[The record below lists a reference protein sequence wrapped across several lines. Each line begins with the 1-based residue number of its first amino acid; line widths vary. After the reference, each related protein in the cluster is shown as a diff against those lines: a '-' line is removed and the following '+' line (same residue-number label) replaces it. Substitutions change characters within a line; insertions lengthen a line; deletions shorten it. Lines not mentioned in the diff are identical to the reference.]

1 MEEEGEV
8 KDIKGAAGRRE
19 KRRREGGRE
28 NEHLF

>member
-1 MEEEGEV
+1 MEEEGKE

-19 KRRREGGRE
+19 KRREGGRE